1 MISEIH
7 HLRKQ
12 VEDFLVNHQFRQYS
26 GLYWEIFAFSGSS
39 VVQINSPFSYAGK
52 LNQCFGMLSSEVPHN
67 LNKTTHLTTLWWFKK
82 TKNINKKTEKPQTTN
97 KHTTPPTITTAKI
110 RALNINEATVPDM
123 KKTVL
128 K

>member
-39 VVQINSPFSYAGK
+39 VIQINSPFSYAGK

-82 TKNINKKTEKPQTTN
+82 KKKQKSPRQ
-97 KHTTPPTITTAKI
+97 
-110 RALNINEATVPDM
+110 
-123 KKTVL
+123 
-128 K
+128 